1 MSVQDVL
8 EHVELVEIIEHME
21 DDLKCQVYHR
31 PESYPCSVD
40 VTHVLVGHTR
50 TLCCVNHAKAVQRA
64 IDEGI
69 DRCRTC
75 GDPVATHWRL
85 HPV

>member
-8 EHVELVEIIEHME
+8 DHVKLVEIIDSMGDEP
-21 DDLKCQVYHR
+21 KCQVYHI
-31 PESYPCSVD
+31 PESYPCSVE
-40 VTHVLVGHTR
+40 VTHILNGHLT
-50 TLCCVNHAKAVQRA
+50 TYCCLNHAKAVQKA

-75 GDPVATHWRL
+75 GLPVATHWRL
-85 HPV
+85 RPI